1 MLYQHL
7 VCLDAFL
14 LKRVSAFQG
23 PKNIQANVFFTAS
36 KEVLYY
42 TSAVGI
48 LYNAEHNTQR
58 FYIGHEV
65 GLTL

>member
-1 MLYQHL
+1 MTPFFSK
-7 VCLDAFL
+7 VF

-48 LYNAEHNTQR
+48 LYNAEHNTQ
-58 FYIGHEV
+58 
-65 GLTL
+65 

>member
-1 MLYQHL
+1 M

-48 LYNAEHNTQR
+48 LYNAEHNTQ
-58 FYIGHEV
+58 
-65 GLTL
+65 